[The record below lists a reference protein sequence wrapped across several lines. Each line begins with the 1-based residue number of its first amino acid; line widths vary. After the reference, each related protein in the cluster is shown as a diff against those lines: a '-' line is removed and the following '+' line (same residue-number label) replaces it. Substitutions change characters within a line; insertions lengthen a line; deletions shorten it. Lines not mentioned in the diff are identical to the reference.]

1 MIMKKYKKVEVS
13 EREFEDIIRLNSD
26 LVEDGL
32 KYIDHQKRTD
42 RGPLDVLMVDS
53 GNALV
58 VAELK
63 VSEDDGMLVQGLDYY
78 DFCLRNLEG
87 LARAYS
93 KFNIDTNQDPR
104 LLLIAP
110 SFSINLRN
118 RCKWVNVPISLYAFQ
133 CIKFEENVED
143 VIPIFKDVSIPSF
156 PQKIERYDIKD
167 RLNYITN
174 AEMRKLAKET
184 IDEIKKW
191 DDKKILIEPTK
202 YDISIKVLGNVF
214 AYLNPR
220 RNFFSISTY
229 DPEGK
234 WTGYQIN
241 QREDLEETLAL
252 VKLNYEKKR

>member
-1 MIMKKYKKVEVS
+1 M
-13 EREFEDIIRLNSD
+13 NSD
-26 LVEDGL
+26 LIEDGL
-32 KYIDHQKRTD
+32 KYIDHQKKTD

-53 GNALV
+53 GNALI

-93 KFNIDTNQDPR
+93 KYNIDTKQDPR

-118 RCKWVNVPISLYAFQ
+118 RCKWLNVPISLYGFQ
-133 CIKFEENVED
+133 CIKFEDSVED
-143 VIPIFKDVSIPSF
+143 VIPIFKEVSIPSL
-156 PQKIERYDIKD
+156 PNIIVKYNLKD
-167 RLNYITN
+167 RFNYITN
-174 AEMRKLAKET
+174 DEMRKLAEDT
-184 IDEIKKW
+184 IDEIKRW
-191 DDKKILIEPTK
+191 DVKKILVEPTK
-202 YDISIKVLGNVF
+202 DDISIKVSGNVF

-220 RNFFSISTY
+220 RSFFHISTY

-241 QREDLEETLAL
+241 QREDLKETLVL
-252 VKLNYEKKR
+252 VKLNYEKKK